1 MRTST
6 WWRSNRLWLVLL
18 LPALALALAASSFRF
33 SALYLRWEW
42 SQPTLLRAPGA
53 YTQTFSTGTH
63 TLQRTVEV
71 GVAAVE
77 RAVEVEGEYAAGGTA
92 LWRVALDF
100 AAAPDQILATCEIEL
115 EDAAGIRYGV
125 RGAKVNADGD
135 PDSTWVHRGCTPAD
149 TPGPTVDFDGQVRE
163 ADTTR
168 PQRWQVV
175 TSVAV
180 PAGVEPTLVRVMW
193 DRPGYLRLTIPR

>member
-1 MRTST
+1 M
-6 WWRSNRLWLVLL
+6 
-18 LPALALALAASSFRF
+18 
-33 SALYLRWEW
+33 
-42 SQPTLLRAPGA
+42 
-53 YTQTFSTGTH
+53 
-63 TLQRTVEV
+63 
-71 GVAAVE
+71 
-77 RAVEVEGEYAAGGTA
+77 
-92 LWRVALDF
+92 
-100 AAAPDQILATCEIEL
+100 
-115 EDAAGIRYGV
+115 

-149 TPGPTVDFDGQVRE
+149 APGPTVDFDGQVRE